1 MNNQYINYL
10 TVNYSRK
17 LILTWLDSK
26 IRILISRPRKENKA
40 LHPRYNFDQ
49 ESFWHILIISF
60 YLYRRLQTMNTLHD
74 PVLSVWP
81 SKPGS
86 NVSSSVKP
94 ASNSQVKGMTLLHTC
109 LVFGHLARIT
119 QLYFYELFTCLSH
132 SQNYILP
139 RGSNRVLYSLHLHC
153 LKHTLG
159 RCLPTYC
166 RNEWSTQ

>member
-26 IRILISRPRKENKA
+26 IRILIPRPRKENKA
-40 LHPRYNFDQ
+40 LHPRYNFHQ

-74 PVLSVWP
+74 PVLSVWLPTIYP

-86 NVSSSVKP
+86 NVTSSVKP
-94 ASNSQVKGMTLLHTC
+94 ASNSQVKRMTLLHTC
-109 LVFGHLARIT
+109 LVFWASGPYYSTIFLRVIYLSKSLT
-119 QLYFYELFTCLSH
+119 KLYTPKGQQPCLIFFASPLSETHAWQVFTH
-132 SQNYILP
+132 IL
-139 RGSNRVLYSLHLHC
+139 
-153 LKHTLG
+153 
-159 RCLPTYC
+159 
-166 RNEWSTQ
+166 